1 MTCSVT
7 KEDIGKNY
15 SRRQKFPNNIN
26 LESKF
31 ITNTDSIAENFN
43 TCFTEIGPNLTNKIS
58 TPLANFDTYLHN
70 KYNIFQPENA
80 LSINELKDA
89 FHPLKTDKSSG

>member
-1 MTCSVT
+1 MTWSVT

-43 TCFTEIGPNLTNKIS
+43 KCFTEIGPNLTNKIS
-58 TPLANFDTYLHN
+58 IPLANFDTYLHN
-70 KYNIFQPENA
+70 KYNIFQPENT

-89 FHPLKTDKSSG
+89 FHSLKTDKSSG